1 MGTQGP
7 TRRGLTLDAG
17 ALIAFERHNRRVM
30 AVLARAEA
38 QGAIITVPAG
48 ALGQA
53 WREGPRQSRLARLVN
68 SDAVDVRP
76 LDEADAKSAGRL
88 CGSTGTSDIV
98 DASVVIAARGTSTVV
113 LTSDPGDLRRL
124 DPSLPLERV

>member
-7 TRRGLTLDAG
+7 PRRGLTLDAG
-17 ALIAFERHNRRVM
+17 ALIAFERYDERVL

-38 QGAIITVPAG
+38 QGAAITVPAG

-53 WREGPRQSRLARLVN
+53 WRDGARQARMARLIS

-76 LDEADAKSAGRL
+76 LDESEAKAAGRL
-88 CGSTGTSDIV
+88 CGRRGTSDLI
-98 DASVVIAARGTSTVV
+98 DASVVVAARATGTVV

-124 DPSLPLERV
+124 DPALPLERV